1 MFSTGTN
8 DHLIRSNL
16 WSTQLKEVFEED
28 LMGLRYVQM
37 LSEFPDGDTFNIPS
51 IGQADVQDYREGDV
65 IKYRNFDTG
74 NFTFQITEY
83 KASGI
88 AITEKMKQ
96 DSMYANQLIAS
107 FPRKQSRAMAE
118 AMEIDMFAKMNAGQT
133 AANLNTINDG
143 RHRFVAGATVNT
155 SYRALELEDFAKAK
169 YALKKAAVPMSNLI
183 AVIDPAQEVR
193 LSTLTN
199 VTNLVS
205 LVPQWEQ
212 VITKGMSDATGM
224 RFLLNIYGFDVYVSN
239 FLPVVGAETI
249 DSVSTSAGAVANFFF
264 SAAPEAVPLIGA
276 VRQSPKVDSE
286 FNKDLQREEHVITAR
301 WGFKL
306 YRPES
311 LVTVL
316 ADAGT
321 NFVHTL

>member
-1 MFSTGTN
+1 MFTTTNN
-8 DHLIRSNL
+8 DHLIRSNI
-16 WSTQLKEVFEED
+16 WSTQLKETFEED
-28 LMGLRYVQM
+28 LMGLRFVNM

-83 KASGI
+83 KAAAT
-88 AITEKMKQ
+88 AISEKFKQ
-96 DSMYANQLIAS
+96 DSMWSSQLIAS
-107 FPRKQSRAMAE
+107 FPRKHSRAIAE

-133 AANLNTINDG
+133 AANLNAINDAN
-143 RHRFVAGATVNT
+143 HRFVAGATVNT
-155 SYRALELEDFAKAK
+155 SYKTLELEDFAKAK

-183 AVIDPAQEVR
+183 AVIDPASEVYF
-193 LSTLTN
+193 STQSG
-199 VTNLVS
+199 VTNLAQKVPAWENVVS
-205 LVPQWEQ
+205 A
-212 VITKGMSDATGM
+212 GMSDSTGM
-224 RFLLNIYGFDVYVSN
+224 RFLMNIYGFDVYVSN

-249 DSVSTSAGAVANFFF
+249 NSVSTSAGAVANFFF
-264 SAAPEAVPLIGA
+264 SAVPEAVPLVGA
-276 VRQSPKVDSE
+276 VRQAPKVDSE
-286 FNKDLQREEHVITAR
+286 FNKDLQRDEYVVTTR

-316 ADAGT
+316 TDSGA
-321 NFVHTL
+321 NFVQSL